1 MLFLY
6 SYDVYFIVSSC
17 EAVEAFGDNEHDP
30 MWTISIK
37 RKFTR
42 KTSVLVVVLW
52 SLCIFVV
59 LTGID
64 FDSIWL

>member
-1 MLFLY
+1 MFLCNNN
-6 SYDVYFIVSSC
+6 VYFIVSFC
-17 EAVEAFGDNEHDP
+17 EVVEAFGDNEYNP

-42 KTSVLVVVLW
+42 KSSVLVVVLW
-52 SLCIFVV
+52 SLCISVV

-64 FDSIWL
+64 FDSIWP